1 MCYKRRMKGERIGE
15 FEELTLLAVLALEE
29 PAYAVPVQR
38 FIEKKA
44 RRAVSMGAVYAAL
57 GRLEDKKL
65 LRSTVGE
72 ATPQR
77 GGKRKR
83 LYEVTPEGTRMLQE
97 LRRVREHI
105 WRTIEEHGR

>member
-1 MCYKRRMKGERIGE
+1 MKGDRVGE
-15 FEELTLLAVLALEE
+15 FEELTVLAVRALGE

-44 RRAVSMGAVYAAL
+44 GRAVSMGAVYAAL
-57 GRLEDKKL
+57 GRLEGKGL

-77 GGKRKR
+77 GGKGKR
-83 LYEVTPEGTRMLQE
+83 LYEVTPLGMKT
-97 LRRVREHI
+97 LRDLRHMRERI
-105 WRTIEEHGR
+105 WRTIEAGGA

>member
-1 MCYKRRMKGERIGE
+1 MKGDRVGE
-15 FEELTLLAVLALEE
+15 FEELTVLAVRALGE

-57 GRLEDKKL
+57 GRLEGKGL
-65 LRSTVGE
+65 LRSTVGNV
-72 ATPQR
+72 TPKR

-83 LYEVTPEGTRMLQE
+83 LYEVTPPGMRTLQE
-97 LRRVREHI
+97 LRRVRERI
-105 WRTIEEHGR
+105 WRAIEEWGA

>member
-1 MCYKRRMKGERIGE
+1 MKGDRVGE
-15 FEELTLLAVLALEE
+15 FEELTVLAMRALGK
-29 PAYAVPVQR
+29 PAYAVPVQQ

-57 GRLEDKKL
+57 GRLEKKGL

-83 LYEVTPEGTRMLQE
+83 LYEVTPLGMRT
-97 LRRVREHI
+97 LRDLRQVRERI
-105 WRTIEEHGR
+105 WRTIEEGSA

>member
-1 MCYKRRMKGERIGE
+1 MKGDRVGE
-15 FEELTLLAVLALEE
+15 FEELTVLAVRALGE

-57 GRLEDKKL
+57 ARLEKKGL

-72 ATPQR
+72 ATPHR

-83 LYEVTPEGTRMLQE
+83 LYEVTALGMRT
-97 LRRVREHI
+97 LRDVRQVRERI
-105 WRTIEEHGR
+105 WRTIEEGGA

>member
-1 MCYKRRMKGERIGE
+1 MKGDRIGE
-15 FEELTLLAVLALEE
+15 FEELTLLAVRALEE

-38 FIEKKA
+38 FIEQKA

-57 GRLEDKKL
+57 GRLEGKRL

-83 LYEVTPEGTRMLQE
+83 LYELTPLGMQT
-97 LRRVREHI
+97 LRDLRQVRERI
-105 WRTIEEHGR
+105 WRTIEEGDA